1 MSPDS
6 LDTET
11 TPSTDVPPA
20 APADDAPTK
29 YRPKRERTT
38 RTPAKS
44 LKGWRLRHNLDQR
57 EAARI
62 IGVSQTTFAR
72 MEALKRYPRP
82 SLAKK
87 MRVITG
93 LPIEVIMGID
103 R

>member
-1 MSPDS
+1 MSPDT

-11 TPSTDVPPA
+11 TSPGDPAPPPA
-20 APADDAPTK
+20 ESA
-29 YRPKRERTT
+29 PKRFRNARARTT
-38 RTPAKS
+38 RVPLKS

-62 IGVSQTTFAR
+62 IGVSQSTFAR

-87 MRVITG
+87 MKVITG
-93 LPIEVIMGID
+93 LSIEVIMGID

>member
-1 MSPDS
+1 MSPDT

-11 TPSTDVPPA
+11 TPQGDPAPPPA
-20 APADDAPTK
+20 ETA
-29 YRPKRERTT
+29 PKRFRNARARTT
-38 RTPAKS
+38 RTPLKS

-62 IGVSQTTFAR
+62 LGVSQSTFAR

-87 MRVITG
+87 MKVITG
-93 LPIEVIMGID
+93 LSIEVIMGID